1 MKDKSLSKTKIIIR
15 KKINIIPLIDII
27 FLLLIFFMLAT
38 NFNENRQI
46 DINLSK
52 TSNSKSDSDKTLNVY
67 LTNNNE
73 LSFDNKFLKI
83 DDKNFESNL
92 MAKWNEKKYKEIF
105 IICEKKVSLQILINY
120 MDEIKSFGIKSV
132 FFGSKN

>member
-1 MKDKSLSKTKIIIR
+1 MKNKSLSKTRIIIK

-38 NFNENRQI
+38 NFNENKQI
-46 DINLSK
+46 DINLSNTTK
-52 TSNSKSDSDKTLNVY
+52 VRSDLDQSLNVF
-67 LTNNNE
+67 LTNNNQ
-73 LSFDNKFLKI
+73 LSFDNKLFKI
-83 DDKNFESNL
+83 NDKNFESNL

-105 IICEKKVSLQILINY
+105 IICEEKVNLQILINY
-120 MDEIKSFGIKSV
+120 MDRIKSLGIDNV

>member
-46 DINLSK
+46 GINLSK
-52 TSNSKSDSDKTLNVY
+52 TSNFKSDSDQTLNVY

-83 DDKNFESNL
+83 GDKNFESNL